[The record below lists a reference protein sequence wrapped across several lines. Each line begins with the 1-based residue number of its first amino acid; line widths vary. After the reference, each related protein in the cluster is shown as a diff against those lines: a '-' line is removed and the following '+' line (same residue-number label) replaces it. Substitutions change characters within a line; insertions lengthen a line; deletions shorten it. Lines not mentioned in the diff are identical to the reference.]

1 MHIQYERVLPLKKNT
16 DNSILMAVLMGVLIL
31 IQVLGNLIEL
41 CIYDLQT
48 YQMYA
53 ELKIK
58 CLLPNKY
65 TTQWLNFDLFEI
77 LEYGTFYNTG

>member
-1 MHIQYERVLPLKKNT
+1 
-16 DNSILMAVLMGVLIL
+16 
-31 IQVLGNLIEL
+31 
-41 CIYDLQT
+41 
-48 YQMYA
+48 MYA